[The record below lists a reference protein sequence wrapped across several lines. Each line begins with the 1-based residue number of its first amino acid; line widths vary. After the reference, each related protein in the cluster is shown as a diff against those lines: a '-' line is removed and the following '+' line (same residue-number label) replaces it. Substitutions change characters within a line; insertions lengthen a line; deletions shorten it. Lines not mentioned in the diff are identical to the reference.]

1 MWISLF
7 YNHTAIHDNV
17 CGCETA
23 EPLIQEQG
31 VQCCDFFRVAI
42 CSSQYIL
49 GATLKDIPQK
59 LQASINISQTKLK
72 NIGRLLVIKLVRRRE
87 DSVMALA
94 YSIRFSSDSSGLW
107 SNVP

>member
-1 MWISLF
+1 MRTGSPEKPA
-7 YNHTAIHDNV
+7 YTAGNHTAIHDKV
-17 CGCETA
+17 CTCEIA

-42 CSSQYIL
+42 CCRQYIL

-72 NIGRLLVIKLVRRRE
+72 QYRNIGRL
-87 DSVMALA
+87 
-94 YSIRFSSDSSGLW
+94 Y
-107 SNVP
+107 